1 MASKRKA
8 QPMTDRPEKPSDEP
22 VQDIRFWVK
31 AFGEEIERSA
41 EAIASRGRGGQQVG
55 YSSADFAHCPPS
67 TFGRLRRW
75 LREFEGALE
84 SELTARTAET
94 DEQAAERELGA
105 WLVAHPGW
113 TWSQIRLHGDYED
126 GVKAL
131 RKLRARLT
139 AETEEQAAERELWRE
154 VKRLA
159 ADIAHPEG
167 ACALVRMINDRLNQ
181 PAHWRSL
188 CAECDGRGEI
198 DTGSPSETGGATCDV
213 CGGSGLAKA
222 RGGEGG

>member
-113 TWSQIRLHGDYED
+113 TWSQIRLHGDYEVCLRY
-126 GVKAL
+126 GVEPVWGGWQSA
-131 RKLRARLT
+131 RA
-139 AETEEQAAERELWRE
+139 AAIR
-154 VKRLA
+154 A
-159 ADIAHPEG
+159 A
-167 ACALVRMINDRLNQ
+167 
-181 PAHWRSL
+181 
-188 CAECDGRGEI
+188 
-198 DTGSPSETGGATCDV
+198 
-213 CGGSGLAKA
+213 LAKA
-222 RGGEGG
+222 GGGEGG